1 MELDEFYEGARTITV
16 KVNAKG
22 AKLTVTYDPAAVTR
36 KELRTMT
43 DTQYL
48 ARALKSWDLTRG
60 GKPVP
65 ITESALDD
73 LPPEFLRTVTG
84 FVRADVEDIP
94 KEKWALSRDGSAP
107 GQTDAEK

>member
-1 MELDEFYEGARTITV
+1 MELDEFYDGTRTITV

-22 AKLTVTYDPAAVTR
+22 AKLTITYDPAAVTR

-43 DTQYL
+43 DAQYL
-48 ARALKSWDLTRG
+48 SRAIKSWDLTRN
-60 GKPVP
+60 GKPVQ
-65 ITESALDD
+65 ITEDALDG
-73 LPPEFLRTVTG
+73 LPSEFVRAVTG

-107 GQTDAEK
+107 GQTDAER